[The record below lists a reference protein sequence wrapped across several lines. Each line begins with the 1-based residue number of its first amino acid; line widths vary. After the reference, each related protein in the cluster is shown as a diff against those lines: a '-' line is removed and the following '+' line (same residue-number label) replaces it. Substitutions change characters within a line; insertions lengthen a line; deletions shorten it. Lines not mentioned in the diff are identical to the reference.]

1 MEQQGINPPFI
12 VTDGL
17 TKTYIRRE
25 KPENGGITRLWR
37 RETREVQALRD
48 VSFRIGRG
56 ELVGLIGPNG
66 AGKSTLVKLMTGIL
80 TPTSGSCTVDGRT
93 PWAERKAHVRSL
105 GAVFG
110 QRMQL
115 WWDVP
120 IRDSFDL
127 LRDIYSIDEGRYRR
141 RLDELTTALDLG
153 DIMQSP
159 LRQLSLGQRMR
170 AELCGS
176 LLHEPALLFL
186 DEPTIGLDAVSKL
199 KLREFLRVENETRR
213 TTILLTTHDMEDM
226 RQLIFSLK
234 EATGYAKPVAVKV
247 AAVHNVAA
255 IASGMARAGA
265 DIIVLDGFR
274 GGTGAAP
281 KRIRD
286 NVGIPI
292 ELALAAVDERLRQE
306 GIRSTVSL
314 VASGTLRN
322 AADVVRAVALGADAV
337 SIGSAALI
345 AMGCHQCGDCASG
358 RCNWGIAT
366 QRADLVARLNPD
378 AAAERVV
385 NLVSGWNREIQ
396 EMMGGMGIN
405 AIDSLRG
412 NRLMLRGVGLNE
424 KELEILGVKYAGE

>member
-66 AGKSTLVKLMTGIL
+66 A
-80 TPTSGSCTVDGRT
+80 
-93 PWAERKAHVRSL
+93 
-105 GAVFG
+105 VFG

-127 LRDIYSIDEGRYRR
+127 LRDIYSIDDGRYRH

-176 LLHEPALLFL
+176 LLHEPELLFL

-226 RQLIFSLK
+226 RALCSRVMVLGHGQLLYDGTLTNLLHRYDTAHTLTVTYDGAADASKLPQ
-234 EATGYAKPVAVKV
+234 GAVQ
-247 AAVHNVAA
+247 
-255 IASGMARAGA
+255 
-265 DIIVLDGFR
+265 D
-274 GGTGAAP
+274 GGTWRITLQKDGDLSETMRQVMAAG
-281 KRIRD
+281 KMHEMA
-286 NVGIPI
+286 I
-292 ELALAAVDERLRQE
+292 EEQNVDE
-306 GIRSTVSL
+306 
-314 VASGTLRN
+314 
-322 AADVVRAVALGADAV
+322 
-337 SIGSAALI
+337 LI
-345 AMGCHQCGDCASG
+345 ARMY
-358 RCNWGIAT
+358 
-366 QRADLVARLNPD
+366 
-378 AAAERVV
+378 
-385 NLVSGWNREIQ
+385 RE
-396 EMMGGMGIN
+396 M
-405 AIDSLRG
+405 AL
-412 NRLMLRGVGLNE
+412 
-424 KELEILGVKYAGE
+424 